1 MTHQSNVTAEDVIR
15 QLKAQ
20 GGPKHVEGMSRF
32 GIQTS
37 KAIGVSVPQLRQMGR
52 KLGRD
57 HDLAQELW
65 RSGFHEARI
74 LASMIDVPEQV
85 TMEQMEGWA
94 KEFDSWDVV
103 DGCCGNLFDKTPFA
117 VKKAKEWCKQQE
129 EYVKRA
135 GFVWMAE
142 LAVHDKEMPDEAF
155 RAFLPFIVEGSN
167 DERNFV
173 KKAVNWAL
181 RQIGKRNKNLNSA
194 AIRTARVI
202 AKSNIRPAKWIAS
215 DALRELESPA
225 VQKNLL

>member
-1 MTHQSNVTAEDVIR
+1 MTQQSNVTAEDVIR

-20 GGPKHVEGMSRF
+20 GSTKHLEGMSRF

-37 KAIGVSVPQLRQMGR
+37 KALGVSVPQIRQMGR
-52 KLGRD
+52 KLGPD

-65 RSGFHEARI
+65 RTGFHEAKI

-85 TMEQMEGWA
+85 TMEQMERWA

-117 VKKAKEWCKQQE
+117 VKKAKEWCKRQE
-129 EYVKRA
+129 EFVKRA
-135 GFVWMAE
+135 GFVLMAE
-142 LAVHDKEMPDEAF
+142 LAVHDKEMHDEDF

-181 RQIGKRNKNLNSA
+181 RQIGKRNKNLNGA

-225 VQKNLL
+225 VQKKLL

>member
-1 MTHQSNVTAEDVIR
+1 MTQQSKASADDVIR

-20 GGPKHVEGMSRF
+20 GSTRHVEGMSRF

-37 KAIGVSVPQLRQMGR
+37 KALGVSLPQLRQIGR
-52 KLGRD
+52 KLGQD

-65 RSGFHEARI
+65 KTGFHEARI
-74 LASMIDVPEQV
+74 LASMIDIPEQV
-85 TMEQMEGWA
+85 TMEQMERWA
-94 KEFDSWDVV
+94 KEFDSWDIV

-117 VKKAKEWCKQQE
+117 VKKAKEWRKRPE

-135 GFVWMAE
+135 GFVLMAG
-142 LAVHDKEMPDEAF
+142 LAVHDKRMPDKT
-155 RAFLPFIVEGSN
+155 FLEFLLFIIEGSS

-181 RQIGKRNKNLNSA
+181 RQIGKRNKNLNNA

-215 DALRELESPA
+215 DAIRELESPA
-225 VQKNLL
+225 VQKKLL